1 MELETKQNETTFSS
15 SSKSAKSLNNKL
27 VDSLFIYDKDK
38 SKLEISCGNILQP
51 MLKLKSSDTS
61 ELLEP
66 LHQIKLQN
74 SQWKGNEIIKEDPNF
89 IIQ

>member
-15 SSKSAKSLNNKL
+15 SSKSAKSLNNKI

-38 SKLEISCGNILQP
+38 SKLEISCRNILQL

-74 SQWKGNEIIKEDPNF
+74 SQLKGNEIIKEDPNF